1 MSDIGELLK
10 SSTPLGIRVGMVT
23 AVIDATHVA
32 VDIGDR
38 LIGAS
43 WPASL
48 GSPLSNV
55 DVTLVVGDGIAR
67 VITSSRAPAE
77 MAMYAMASGSADL
90 TFSGS
95 TTAST
100 VVTWPAGRFT
110 VQPRWMAW
118 LRTPAMGVVVATS
131 NETLTDG
138 RINGTAFAAASVTV
152 SVGWMA
158 WQRTPTSKD

>member
-10 SSTPLGIRVGMVT
+10 APTPLGIRVGIVT
-23 AVIDATHVA
+23 AVIDPTHVA
-32 VDIGDR
+32 VDIGER

-48 GSPLSNV
+48 GVPLSNV

-77 MAMYAMASGSADL
+77 MAMYAMASGSTDL
-90 TFSGS
+90 TISSS
-95 TTAST
+95 TTGS
-100 VVTWPAGRFT
+100 VDVSWPSGRFT
-110 VQPRWMAW
+110 VVPRWAAW
-118 LRTPAMGVVVATS
+118 LRTPATGVVIATS
-131 NETLTDG
+131 SETLTG
-138 RINGTAFAAASVTV
+138 GCIHGTAFATASTTV